1 MSATSGKPN
10 YLEEVQIIVTI
21 WSYLSFRI
29 SELFTREYLE
39 MNNFKTNRNRRMQGF
54 TLIEIIVVVVIIG
67 LLAAVIAPNIFGQV
81 SEARIKKSLSDL
93 RAIESAM
100 NLYRLDNFNYPTT
113 DQGIQALVTKPSGSP
128 EPKNYR
134 KGGYLKRMPLDPWG
148 SEYQYANP
156 GASGAE
162 FDLFTFGADGK
173 LGGEE
178 DNKDLSIADLR

>member
-1 MSATSGKPN
+1 MK
-10 YLEEVQIIVTI
+10 
-21 WSYLSFRI
+21 
-29 SELFTREYLE
+29 
-39 MNNFKTNRNRRMQGF
+39 NFKNYKRTKMRGF

-81 SEARIKKSLSDL
+81 EEARVKKALSDI
-93 RAIESAM
+93 RAIESAL

-128 EPKNYR
+128 EAKNWR
-134 KGGYLKRMPLDPWG
+134 KGGYLPRMPLDPWG
-148 SEYQYANP
+148 SEYQFANP

-173 LGGEE
+173 LGGE
-178 DNKDLSIADLR
+178 DNNKDLSTADLR